1 MRNELICGV
10 KLIKTFRIFGN
21 LFLTALALIGCTKKY
36 HAFEPAVNAG
46 IKQIDYGQLYNW
58 AAHPQKADPSDSI
71 PFPLQ
76 TTFMKDTTV
85 DVFFIH
91 PTSYTGKKSIKWNA
105 DLSDAELNSKTDQS
119 SILYQASVFNK
130 YNIYA
135 PRYRQAHLRSY
146 FSSDTAHAGKALEIA
161 YEDVRTAFK
170 YFLEHENKGK
180 PIIIASHSQGT
191 THAKRLLKEFF
202 ENQPLQK
209 QLVAAYIIGMQV
221 EPDYFTGLEPC
232 RDSLQTGCF
241 IAWRTFR
248 RGYEPPYKP
257 SARKSFSTNPLTWKT
272 DTAYAPARYNKG
284 SVLFKFNTVIPS
296 VNDAQIYKDL
306 LWISRP
312 DFPGSIFFRR
322 KNYHI
327 GDINLFYLNIRENL
341 NLRVTQYRLKN

>member
-1 MRNELICGV
+1 V
-10 KLIKTFRIFGN
+10 KLIKTFRISGS
-21 LFLTALALIGCTKKY
+21 LFLAALLISSCTKKS
-36 HAFEPAVNAG
+36 HVFQPEKSAATKE
-46 IKQIDYGQLYNW
+46 IDYSQLSNW
-58 AAHPQKADPSDSI
+58 AAHPKKTDPSDSV

-76 TTFMKDTTV
+76 ASYQKDTTV

-91 PTSYTGKKSIKWNA
+91 PTSYTDRNSSEWNA
-105 DLSDAELNSKTDQS
+105 TLTDTALNKRTDLS
-119 SILYQASVFNK
+119 SILYQASAFNN

-146 FSSDTAHAGKALEIA
+146 FTQDTVNASKALELA
-161 YEDVRTAFK
+161 YEDIRTAFR
-170 YFLEHENKGK
+170 YYLEHENNGR

-209 QLVAAYIIGMQV
+209 KLVVAYIIGMQV
-221 EPDYFTGLEPC
+221 EPDYFSGLDPC
-232 RDSLQTGCF
+232 KDSIQTGCF
-241 IAWRTFR
+241 ISWRTFR

-257 SARKSFSTNPLTWKT
+257 SSRKSIATNPLTWT
-272 DTAYAPARYNKG
+272 IDTAYAPASYNKG
-284 SVLFKFNTVIPS
+284 SVLFKFNTVIPA
-296 VNDAQIYKDL
+296 VNDAQVYKDL

-312 DFPGSIFFRR
+312 DFPHSILFRR

-341 NLRVTQYRLKN
+341 GLRVAQYRLIQ